1 MIMVLWSVLLL
12 LFILP
17 LLLYF
22 RVTIKASLVSAEP
35 DKLFQM
41 NIVSNFGIIQKDFCY
56 SFEDILS
63 LVSGSKSDNAAPKP
77 GLATRLVQF
86 PQQIST
92 KLHNFKNNLFLS
104 SRIFRWL
111 VIEKIEWKTRAGSDD
126 AMDTAILTG
135 FLWSFQGS
143 LISAISSRSRLQQ
156 LTLNNE
162 PDFNK
167 PGINSY
173 LVCIL
178 KMRIVH
184 IIIITSLVLAL
195 KVRGYLNGCSK

>member
-35 DKLFQM
+35 DKLFKM

-92 KLHNFKNNLFLS
+92 KLHNFKNNLFLK
-104 SRIFRWL
+104 L
-111 VIEKIEWKTRAGSDD
+111 
-126 AMDTAILTG
+126 
-135 FLWSFQGS
+135 
-143 LISAISSRSRLQQ
+143 
-156 LTLNNE
+156 
-162 PDFNK
+162 
-167 PGINSY
+167 
-173 LVCIL
+173 C
-178 KMRIVH
+178 
-184 IIIITSLVLAL
+184 SLVL
-195 KVRGYLNGCSK
+195 

>member
-17 LLLYF
+17 LLLYL

-35 DKLFQM
+35 DKLFKM

-63 LVSGSKSDNAAPKP
+63 LPGLKADNTAPKP

-86 PQQIST
+86 PNQMSI